1 VKSKQNFHPLS
12 KSLNLA
18 PSNIRLIH
26 LMGICGTG
34 MAALAGALRE
44 LGYEIRG
51 SDSKAYPPMSTFL
64 ESLGIRVLMGFG
76 PQNLDPRPDLVIVGN
91 VITRDNPEVRGLAEA
106 GCPFLSFPQALNHF
120 VMRGKRPIV
129 IAGTH
134 GKTTTSSLVAWL
146 LDSAGLAPG
155 FMIGGI
161 PVNFEKGFKLGSGQY
176 FVIEGD
182 EYDTAFFDKGPKFFH
197 YHPETLILTSIEYDH
212 ADIYDSLEQIV
223 ANFRRLVEMVPPQGH
238 IIANSGD
245 PIVADVVGS
254 ARCPVITYG
263 LDSRADWRIEGFD
276 TNEGESL
283 LKIKSPFGE
292 LISLRV
298 RLYGEHN
305 MANLTAMVALGATM
319 GIDPVVISKA
329 AQSFKGVKRRQELL
343 GEVKGITVFDDF
355 AHHPTAVAKT
365 IDAIKGAFPRR
376 RLVAVFEPRSN
387 SSRTNVFQE
396 KYAEAFDRAD
406 LVMIPEPTRVKNIPP
421 ALRFSSERL
430 VADLSRKGKQAYH
443 GQDTGSLLDLLLKKV
458 RPGDVVLFMSNG
470 DFDGL
475 PHRFVRSLSA

>member
-1 VKSKQNFHPLS
+1 MKQNQNFHPLS
-12 KSLNLA
+12 QGLNLA
-18 PSNIRLIH
+18 PSKIRLIH

-34 MAALAGALRE
+34 MAALAGALKE

-64 ESLGIRVLMGFG
+64 DSLSIPILLGFG

-91 VITRDNPEVRGLAEA
+91 VITRENPEVQTLAEA
-106 GCPFLSFPQALNHF
+106 KLPFLSFPQALNHF
-120 VMRGKRPIV
+120 VMKGKKRIV

-146 LDSAGLAPG
+146 LETAGLAPG

-197 YHPETLILTSIEYDH
+197 YHPETLILTSIEFDH
-212 ADIYDSLEQIV
+212 ADIYESLEQIV
-223 ANFRRLVEMVPPQGH
+223 TNFRRLVELVPPQGH
-238 IIANSGD
+238 IIANADD
-245 PIVADVVGS
+245 PIVADVVAS

-263 LDSRADWRIEGFD
+263 LESKADWRVERLD
-276 TNEGESL
+276 SNEGNSF
-283 LKIKSPFGE
+283 LKIRSPLGE
-292 LISLRV
+292 ELSLVISL
-298 RLYGEHN
+298 YGVHN

-319 GIDPVVISKA
+319 DIDPDAVFRA
-329 AQSFKGVKRRQELL
+329 AQSFKGVRRRQELL
-343 GEVKGITVFDDF
+343 GEVRGITVIDDF
-355 AHHPTAVAKT
+355 AHHPTAVDKT
-365 IDAIKGAFPRR
+365 IAAIKEAFPHR

-387 SSRTNVFQE
+387 SSRRNVFQE
-396 KYAEAFDRAD
+396 KYAEAFDHAD
-406 LVMIPEPTRVKNIPP
+406 LVMIPEPTRVENIP
-421 ALRFSSERL
+421 LSQRFSSERL
-430 VADLSRKGKQAYH
+430 VAELNQQGKQAYY
-443 GQDTGSLLDLLLKKV
+443 GRDVNCLLDLLLEKI

-470 DFDGL
+470 DFDAL
-475 PHRFVRSLSA
+475 PHRLLGALSG